1 MTAKPSLWTRI
12 RHALSGTPVG
22 HEEAAASRDGQ
33 AAAARRAA
41 AIENDVRA
49 RSVQNQTHYF

>member
-1 MTAKPSLWTRI
+1 MTAKPSLWNRI
-12 RHALSGTPVG
+12 RHALFGTPVS
-22 HEEAAASRDGQ
+22 HEEAAASRDAQ

-41 AIENDVRA
+41 AIENDARA